1 MFPIL
6 ALLGAATAV
15 ASDTLTYPVINHGRP
30 AGAMQVIR
38 SDDSVVVR
46 YAHIDRNRGR
56 WVESR
61 YRLGADGAVIGGE
74 SRPSSRTGIA
84 GDPTDRFAI
93 RGDSLHWRRGR
104 NTGRAAARAGIYPLA
119 NSTAFDVARLARLL
133 LERPDLSAPLI
144 PVGNARA
151 EIVAETVLQT
161 AGGARRARLVAMHA
175 GGNVPQAVWLDADG
189 ELVSSAVGWFITA
202 HPDAVASLP
211 TLRALEMAWR
221 DGEGNALA
229 AGLAPEARG
238 TVLIRNANVFD
249 AERGVMRPRTSIL
262 IDGDRIRAVGP
273 VDSVTAPHGATVI
286 DATDKSVVPG
296 LWDMH
301 THFQLTSQQNGVVR
315 QLANGITTIRD
326 LAADTDVGLSHR
338 DRANDGT
345 LVAPRVLLGGF
356 IEGPGLW
363 AGPSDVLVRTEQEA
377 RDVVARYAALGYRQI
392 KLYNLVHPDL
402 VPTIAEEARRHGL
415 RLSGHIPRGLTVPA
429 ALRLGLD
436 EINHAAFLFSTLHQD
451 SLYTPMMRPY
461 SAVAALVAPHTDV
474 HGPEMSALIT
484 ELIQQR
490 TVIDGTFNLWM
501 RDTTGADST
510 LARAGNRS
518 YLQLIKRLH
527 DAGVTLVPGTDGSS
541 YNLELE
547 TYQRAGIPAPEVLRI
562 ATLVSA
568 QVMGDD
574 ADYGSISVGKVA
586 DLVIVSGRPD
596 QQVSDLRMVDRVV
609 RAGRVY
615 RASELTSALVRAA
628 ARP

>member
-1 MFPIL
+1 MFPVL
-6 ALLGAATAV
+6 ALFAAATAV
-15 ASDTLTYPVINHGRP
+15 ASDTLTYPVMNHGRP
-30 AGAMQVIR
+30 AGTMQVIR
-38 SDDSVVVR
+38 AADSVVVR

-61 YRLGADGAVIGGE
+61 YRLGADGAVVGGE
-74 SRPSSRTGIA
+74 SRPSTREGIA
-84 GDPTDRFAI
+84 GDATERFEI
-93 RGDSLHWRRGR
+93 RGDSLHWQRGR
-104 NTGRAAARAGIYPLA
+104 NTGRAAARAGIYALM
-119 NSTAFDVARLARLL
+119 NSTAFDLARLGKLL
-133 LERPDLSAPLI
+133 LERPDRSAPLL
-144 PVGNARA
+144 PLGNARA
-151 EIVAETVLQT
+151 ELVAETMLQT
-161 AGGARRARLVAMHA
+161 ADGARRARLVAIHL
-175 GGNVPQAVWLDADG
+175 GGNEPQAVWLDAEG
-189 ELVSSAVGWFITA
+189 ELLASAVGWFITA
-202 HPDAVASLP
+202 HPDVVSSLP

-229 AGLAPEARG
+229 ARLAPEARG

-262 IDGDRIRAVGP
+262 IDGERIRAVGP
-273 VDSVTAPHGATVI
+273 VDSVAAPRGATII
-286 DATDKSVVPG
+286 DATGKSVVPG

-345 LVAPRVLLGGF
+345 LVSPRVLLGGL

-377 RDVVARYAALGYRQI
+377 RDAVARYAVLGYRQI

-402 VPTIAEEARRHGL
+402 VPVIAEESRRLGL
-415 RLSGHIPRGLTVPA
+415 RLSGHVPRGLTVPA
-429 ALRLGLD
+429 ALRLGFD
-436 EINHAAFLFSTLHQD
+436 EINHAAFLFSTFHQD
-451 SLYTPMMRPY
+451 SLYTPTMRPY
-461 SAVAALVAPHTDV
+461 SGVAAIVAPHTDV
-474 HGPEMSALIT
+474 QGTQMAALIT
-484 ELIQQR
+484 ELVQQR

-541 YNLELE
+541 YNQELE
-547 TYQRAGIPAPEVLRI
+547 TYERAGIPAPEVLRI
-562 ATLVSA
+562 ATIVSA
-568 QVMGDD
+568 RVMRDD
-574 ADYGSISVGKVA
+574 VDYGSIAVGKVA
-586 DLVIVSGRPD
+586 DLVIVDGRPD
-596 QQVSDLRMVDRVV
+596 QRVSDLRLVDRVV

-615 RASELTSALVRAA
+615 RAADLTSALVRAA
-628 ARP
+628 PRP